1 MQSKS
6 IFIRVGI
13 TLFVLSGFLLHVQ
26 GMLDI
31 RLISQLENIAYDAR
45 VRLTMPGT
53 GETDV
58 VIVDIDERSIVAE
71 GHWPW
76 PRDRLAAL
84 SDQLFD
90 VYSIRTL
97 GFDIGFPEADRNVG
111 ADVLKHLAAGSL
123 SDNAEF
129 LQAFEAV
136 SPMLRTDERF
146 ADAIRSRNVVL
157 GFVFREFSM
166 DDGNNEIGALPEPLY
181 SRTDIAPGV
190 RFLEARGYTGNIGV
204 LQDAARS
211 GGFFDN
217 PVVDRDGVFRRVPAL
232 QLYKDGIHASL
243 AVQVARA
250 ALGWPQLDLVFAG
263 DAAERNNIS
272 LEWLRLGERRI
283 PVDSDLALYVPYRGP
298 SFTIPYVS
306 ATDVLD
312 GTADPEMLRD
322 KVVLVGTS
330 APGLLDAR
338 VTPVSEAFVGV
349 EVHANIVDGI
359 IGERI
364 KYKPAYMPGAHITLL
379 VLLAVILTW
388 VLSRCSVVPAT
399 TGTLLIIVVLV
410 AGNLLLWIEANF
422 IVPLAPPLLFVVT
435 VFLLQ
440 ILYGLLIESR
450 GKRHLTQM
458 FGQYVPPELVEEMDR
473 NRQEISLEGE
483 SREMTV
489 LFSDVRG
496 FTNLSEGLDPKQLT
510 RLMNEFLTPL
520 TRAIH
525 ERRGTIDKYMGDAVM
540 AFWGAPL
547 EDAEHASNAV
557 AAALEIVNVMD
568 RLGPEFR
575 AKGWPELRVG
585 IGLNTGVMNV
595 GNMGSAFRMA
605 YTVMGD
611 AVNLGSRLE
620 GLTKAYGV
628 NIIVSQFTREAAP
641 EYAYIE
647 LDRVRVK
654 GKAEPV
660 AIFEPLGKR
669 DALPKEAR
677 QMRGRHKQAL
687 MLYRD
692 RQWDAAEREFFT
704 LSQAEPSRVLY
715 RIYLDR
721 IAHFRQHPPPEAWD
735 GVFTF
740 STK

>member
-1 MQSKS
+1 MLSKS
-6 IFIRVGI
+6 IIMRVAI
-13 TLFVLSGFLLHVQ
+13 TLAVLLGFLLHVQ
-26 GMLDI
+26 GVLDV

-45 VRLTMPGT
+45 VRLTMPGA

-58 VIVDIDERSIVAE
+58 VIVDIDERSIAIE

-84 SDQLFD
+84 SEQLLD
-90 VYSIRTL
+90 KYSVRAV
-97 GFDIGFPEADRNVG
+97 GFDINFPEPDRNVG
-111 ADVLKHLAAGSL
+111 ADVLRTLAEGPL
-123 SDNAEF
+123 SGNDEF
-129 LQAFEAV
+129 LQAMVDVEPA
-136 SPMLRTDERF
+136 LRTDERF
-146 ADAIRSRNVVL
+146 ADAIRGRNVVL
-157 GFVFREFSM
+157 GFVFREFAVE
-166 DDGNNEIGALPEPLY
+166 DGNNEIGALPEALHAK
-181 SRTDIAPGV
+181 SEIEPGV
-190 RFLEARGYTGNIGV
+190 TFLHAKGYTGNVAV
-204 LQDAARS
+204 LQEAARS

-232 QLYKDGIHASL
+232 QRYGEHIHASL
-243 AVQVARA
+243 GVELARA
-250 ALGWPQLDLVFAG
+250 ALDWPQLELVFAN
-263 DAAERNNIS
+263 DATVRNNIS

-283 PVDSDLALYVPYRGP
+283 PVDHDLALYVPYRGP

-306 ATDVLD
+306 ATDVLSGKTD
-312 GTADPEMLRD
+312 AAALRD

-330 APGLLDAR
+330 APGLLDTR

-359 IGERI
+359 LAQRI
-364 KYKPAYMPGAHITLL
+364 KYRPAYMHGAHITLL
-379 VLLAVILTW
+379 FLLAVVMTW
-388 VLSRCSVVPAT
+388 LLARYSVVPAT
-399 TGTLLIIVVLV
+399 LGTLLLVIVLV
-410 AGNLLLWIEANF
+410 AGNLLLWTKADF
-422 IVPLAPPLLFVVT
+422 IVPLAPPLLFVAI

-473 NRQEISLEGE
+473 NRQEVSLDGE

-496 FTNLSEGLDPKQLT
+496 FTDLSEGLDPKQLT

-525 ERRGTIDKYMGDAVM
+525 EHRGTIDKYMGDAVM

-547 EDAEHASNAV
+547 EDPEHASNAV
-557 AAALEIVNVMD
+557 GAALAIVQVME

-575 AKGWPELRVG
+575 TKGWPELRVG
-585 IGLNTGVMNV
+585 VGLNTGVMNV
-595 GNMGSAFRMA
+595 GNMGSEFRMA
-605 YTVMGD
+605 YTVLGD

-628 NIIVSQFTREAAP
+628 NIIVSEYTRDAAP
-641 EYAYIE
+641 EFAYIE

-660 AIFEPLGKR
+660 AIFEPLGRR
-669 DALPKEAR
+669 DLLPREAKQLR
-677 QMRGRHKQAL
+677 ARHKQAL

-704 LSQAEPSRVLY
+704 LSQADPARELY

-721 IAHFRQHPPPEAWD
+721 IARFRQQPPVADWD